1 MVVFVDNKIRKNL
14 FICLFF
20 ERFVIGHWLIM
31 RFFLDFLS
39 FLRSVSQNL
48 IAKIDRTF
56 TLGMINEERR
66 NVMKD
71 KFKLWLISLN
81 CDLINDLGIDEIVSR
96 VDDRLEIVI
105 ANKEERA
112 VLEDLIKCFNS

>member
-1 MVVFVDNKIRKNL
+1 
-14 FICLFF
+14 
-20 ERFVIGHWLIM
+20 
-31 RFFLDFLS
+31 
-39 FLRSVSQNL
+39 
-48 IAKIDRTF
+48 
-56 TLGMINEERR
+56 MISKKGGF
-66 NVMKD
+66 MKE

-96 VDDRLEIVI
+96 VDDRLGVVI

>member
-1 MVVFVDNKIRKNL
+1 M
-14 FICLFF
+14 
-20 ERFVIGHWLIM
+20 
-31 RFFLDFLS
+31 
-39 FLRSVSQNL
+39 
-48 IAKIDRTF
+48 IDK
-56 TLGMINEERR
+56 ERR
-66 NVMKD
+66 YAMKE

-96 VDDRLEIVI
+96 VNDRLEVVI